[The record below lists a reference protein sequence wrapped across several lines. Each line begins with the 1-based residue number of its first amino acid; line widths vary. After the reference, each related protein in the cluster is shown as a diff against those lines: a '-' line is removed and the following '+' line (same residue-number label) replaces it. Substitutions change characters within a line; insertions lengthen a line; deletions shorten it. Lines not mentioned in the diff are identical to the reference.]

1 MIFRSIKKLAIAV
14 ALTGAVGAACADN
27 SQLSFT
33 TTEGAAFLNSFL
45 VTPSETNKFEFD
57 LSARK
62 EDYTSLSFEI
72 ISGGFSETVVAT
84 KNDGKWTASFNDSNT
99 KNFKLTEGNSY
110 ALNIYGFTAN
120 NKDQNNFGTYS
131 FTVENGSI
139 KMISAVPEPE
149 SYAML
154 LAGLGMVGTIVFRR
168 SRANPV

>member
-45 VTPSETNKFEFD
+45 VTPSETNEFIFS
-57 LSARK
+57 LTAK
-62 EDYTSLSFEI
+62 QKDYTSLSFEI
-72 ISGGFSETVVAT
+72 ISGASSTTVNAKLRDGSWSAT
-84 KNDGKWTASFNDSNT
+84 FDDQK
-99 KNFKLTEGNSY
+99 FKDLQLKEKTSY
-110 ALNIYGFTAN
+110 VLNISGITAA
-120 NKDQNNFGTYS
+120 NKDKNTIGSYS
-131 FTVENGSI
+131 FKVENGSI
-139 KMISAVPEPE
+139 KMISSVPEPE